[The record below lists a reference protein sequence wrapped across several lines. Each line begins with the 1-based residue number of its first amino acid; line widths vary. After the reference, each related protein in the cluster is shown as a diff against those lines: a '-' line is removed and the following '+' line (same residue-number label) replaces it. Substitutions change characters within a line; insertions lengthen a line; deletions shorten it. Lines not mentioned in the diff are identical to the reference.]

1 MSARTRPAPPDWER
15 AEATVEP
22 LPETDTPAEE
32 TADVERLL
40 SLLAQAQ
47 RTLRQGYGQR
57 I

>member
-1 MSARTRPAPPDWER
+1 MSARTRLAPPDWER

-32 TADVERLL
+32 TADAERLL